1 VTIALFAV
9 LTVAFI
15 VIWFLYS
22 MLSALG
28 DAAGGFLSGM
38 TRGAIKHESSKAS
51 FAPHLVFAAFTLASL
66 VGTLWSI
73 FK

>member
-1 VTIALFAV
+1 MTIALFAV

-15 VIWFLYS
+15 VIWILYS

-28 DAAGGFLSGM
+28 EAGSGILSGM
-38 TRGAIKHESSKAS
+38 TRGAIKQESSKAS
-51 FAPHLVFAAFTLASL
+51 FVPHLVFGVFTLASL
-66 VGTLWSI
+66 IATLMAI